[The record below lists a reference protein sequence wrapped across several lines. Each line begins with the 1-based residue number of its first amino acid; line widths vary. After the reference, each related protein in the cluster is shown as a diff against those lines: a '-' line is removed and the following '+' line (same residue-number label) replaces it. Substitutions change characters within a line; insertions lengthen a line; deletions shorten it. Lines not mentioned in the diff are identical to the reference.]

1 MAICGIE
8 IFRRSLFILNVT
20 LVFGIIFVNGI
31 YVCLFSCLKVGN
43 VLVLI
48 FIVFRFLVVK

>member
-1 MAICGIE
+1 M
-8 IFRRSLFILNVT
+8 